1 MRIQKEF
8 LIRLLRVVYYTTFV
22 FCFRMIFYVPRLS
35 VCSEQQNVGEDE
47 VGPQD
52 IRQAIVDYLF

>member
-1 MRIQKEF
+1 MEKFENEELALYNKIITTSIF
-8 LIRLLRVVYYTTFV
+8 ILLQDDFD
-22 FCFRMIFYVPRLS
+22 VPRLS

-52 IRQAIVDYLF
+52 IRQVIADYLF

>member
-1 MRIQKEF
+1 MRIQGEF
-8 LIRLLRVVYYTTFV
+8 LIRLLRVVYNICILLQDDFD
-22 FCFRMIFYVPRLS
+22 VPRLS
-35 VCSEQQNVGEDE
+35 VCREQQNVGEDE